1 MDSSDSNG
9 RASLGYGGDIVKNP
23 EISRNISLE
32 LARCTEAAALMSS
45 RWMGRGDKEN
55 ADQAAVD
62 AMRQLLN
69 TIHMD
74 ATVVIGEGD
83 KDEAPMLYVGERLGC
98 SDEPVVDIAVDP
110 VEGTRLVAQGQPNAL
125 CVIAVAERGAFYG
138 WQDIAYMEKIAVG
151 PLAAGR
157 IDITKSVT
165 ENLTNVADAK
175 GMDVADLTVVVLDR
189 PRHEN
194 IIREAREAGSR
205 IKLIT
210 DGDVAGALM
219 SAMPNTGIDV
229 LMGIGGSPEAVITAA
244 ALKCSGG
251 DMQCRLWPRND
262 HERNLARKNGL
273 DLSKVFTIDDLVG
286 GDDVFFAATGITDG
300 ELLDGVKYVPGGATT
315 HTMVMRSVSG
325 TVRYIR
331 STHLSRKLKN
341 LEAATTH

>member
-1 MDSSDSNG
+1 ME
-9 RASLGYGGDIVKNP
+9 NP
-23 EISRNISLE
+23 DISRNISLE
-32 LARCTEAAALMSS
+32 LARCTEAAALMSA
-45 RWMGRGDKEN
+45 RWMGRGDKET

-69 TIHMD
+69 TISMD
-74 ATVVIGEGD
+74 ATVVIGEGE

-98 SDEPVVDIAVDP
+98 ADTPEVDIAVDP
-110 VEGTRLVAQGQPNAL
+110 VEGTRLLAQGQPNAL

-151 PLAAGR
+151 PSAAGR
-157 IDITKSVT
+157 IDITRTVK
-165 ENLTNVADAK
+165 ENLSSVAQAN
-175 GMDVADLTVVVLDR
+175 GMKVEDLTVVVLDR
-189 PRHEN
+189 PRHEQ
-194 IIREAREAGSR
+194 IIRETREAGSR
-205 IKLIT
+205 IKLIS

-219 SAMPNTGIDV
+219 ASMEGTGVDM

-251 DMQCRLWPRND
+251 DMQCRLWPRNE
-262 HERNLARKNGL
+262 HERTIAKQSGI
-273 DLSKVFTIDDLVG
+273 DLTKVFTIDDLVG

-315 HTMVMRSVSG
+315 HTLVMRAISG

-331 STHLSRKLKN
+331 STHFSRKLEN
-341 LEAATTH
+341 LAAATKH

>member
-1 MDSSDSNG
+1 M
-9 RASLGYGGDIVKNP
+9 RNP
-23 EISRNISLE
+23 EISRNISME

-45 RWMGRGDKEN
+45 RWMGRGDKES

-74 ATVVIGEGD
+74 AVVVIGEGD
-83 KDEAPMLYVGERLGC
+83 KDEAPMLFVGEHLGC
-98 SDEPVVDIAVDP
+98 ADEPVVDIAVDP

-151 PLAAGR
+151 PAAAGR

-175 GMDVADLTVVVLDR
+175 GMDVSDLTVVVLDR
-189 PRHEN
+189 PRHED
-194 IIREAREAGSR
+194 IIREARQAGSR

-219 SAMPNTGIDV
+219 STMPNTGIDV
-229 LMGIGGSPEAVITAA
+229 LLGIGGSPEAVITAA

-262 HERNLARKNGL
+262 HERQVVQDKQIDIGR
-273 DLSKVFTIDDLVG
+273 VFTIDDLVS
-286 GDDVFFAATGITDG
+286 GDDVFFSATGITDG
-300 ELLDGVKYVPGGATT
+300 ELLDGVTHVPGGATT
-315 HTMVMRSVSG
+315 HTLVMRAVSG

-331 STHLSRKLKN
+331 STHRTSKIRN
-341 LEAATTH
+341 LIAATTH